1 MKKLFSFNKLQEL
14 VKPYDLHDVLIT
26 LMENNLIEEYSVEYL
41 DDTIELVIPKDVE
54 IREVMAGFQ
63 NVVESGRKSKGD
75 IH

>member
-1 MKKLFSFNKLQEL
+1 VKKLFSFNKLQEL